1 MLPAPVLS
9 GRAFPPGRT
18 KRIPDPLIGVL
29 KGGKQK
35 TRPVVG
41 RAGLDMSLVAHAP
54 AHSHSFASTVPVM
67 AGYHSA
73 VMVARVSVPPVVVV
87 MAMRPDIDAKFDGI
101 GRSRTCQAYAGR

>member
-1 MLPAPVLS
+1 
-9 GRAFPPGRT
+9 
-18 KRIPDPLIGVL
+18 
-29 KGGKQK
+29 
-35 TRPVVG
+35 
-41 RAGLDMSLVAHAP
+41 
-54 AHSHSFASTVPVM
+54 M